1 MATRKTSTTSRR
13 SRTPRRQ
20 SKASRHTPVKA
31 SSVSTYNSA
40 VRYLLERT
48 DLERVRS
55 VRYNEDTFKL
65 DRMASLL
72 DAMGNPEKSVPVAH
86 VAGTVG
92 KGSTVAMI
100 SSILRQGDFT
110 VGTFTSPHLT
120 DIRER
125 IAINGQMIEKSAFT
139 SLTADIGKIAEK
151 SSPEATYF
159 ELLTAMALEHFAS
172 QAVDIAVME
181 TGLGGRLDAT
191 NLTQPNICLLTLID
205 YDHMN
210 LLGNDLESIAAEK
223 AGIMKPGVPVISVPQ
238 TAAVEAVLRKVA
250 EDVGTTINFIG
261 REIDFSSRFCVSDD
275 LGPHTR
281 ICLITDRTQ
290 YMHLPVP
297 LPGAHQANNC
307 ALALAAVDAI
317 SGDSNTVDESII
329 YQGLAETV
337 IPGRMER
344 IWDKPAIIADGAHN
358 PAALECL
365 MRTIGAHVP
374 NDSMICVFGC
384 CQDKDVDGLLDKV
397 ALGGDK
403 IIFTKASNQ
412 PRAIEPEELVRRFA
426 ERHNRVCQAEGKLS
440 SALEIAAQAASRDD
454 LICVTGSF
462 FLVGEAKRHL
472 SELAAAREAELVTT

>member
-1 MATRKTSTTSRR
+1 
-13 SRTPRRQ
+13 
-20 SKASRHTPVKA
+20 
-31 SSVSTYNSA
+31 
-40 VRYLLERT
+40 
-48 DLERVRS
+48 
-55 VRYNEDTFKL
+55 
-65 DRMASLL
+65 
-72 DAMGNPEKSVPVAH
+72 
-86 VAGTVG
+86 
-92 KGSTVAMI
+92 MI